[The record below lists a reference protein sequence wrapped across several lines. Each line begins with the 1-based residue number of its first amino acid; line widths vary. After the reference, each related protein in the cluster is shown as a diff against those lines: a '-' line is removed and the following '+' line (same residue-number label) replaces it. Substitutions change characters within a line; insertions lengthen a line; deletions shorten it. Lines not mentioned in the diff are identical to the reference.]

1 MKSPSAVLLAHFA
14 GYLLQFRGSLISEL
28 VARGYQTTVIVPG
41 LTPKLAAA
49 LAERG
54 AQSQNISLDRTGLN
68 PFADAA
74 YRKSLRAKLL
84 EIQPDVVIAYG
95 IKTIVHGIPV
105 AAKTGCPI
113 RAPLFAG
120 LGGLVR
126 PTGLRQRIMGTL
138 ARPMFARSLRAST
151 HVATQNTDDAKFLS
165 KRFSNLLPGA
175 PIVTEGSGVDLSHFE
190 LAPLPARPMVLMIAR
205 LVVEKGIWDFID
217 AAKLVRSSNP
227 EVRFVIAGF
236 FESRAGAA
244 SKEEFLARCEQAGVE
259 YAGHVDDIRPLL
271 RECSVFTL
279 PTYYGEGRPRS
290 IQEALATGRPIV
302 TTNNVGCHDSIVEG
316 VHGRIVPLRD
326 AKALA
331 SAVLDVLAW
340 PSPESTATACR
351 NYAQQR
357 YCASRIARDF
367 LDAIGAHESRL
378 PDVR

>member
-28 VARGYQTTVIVPG
+28 VARGYETTVIVPG
-41 LTPKLAAA
+41 LTSKLAAS

-54 AQSQNISLDRTGLN
+54 AKSQNISLDRTGLN

-105 AAKTGCPI
+105 AAKTGCLI

-126 PTGLRQRIMGTL
+126 PTGMRQRIMGTL

-151 HVATQNTDDAKFLS
+151 HVATQNIDDADFLLN
-165 KRFSNLLPGA
+165 RFPRDLPGA
-175 PIVTEGSGVDLSHFE
+175 PIVTEGSGIDLSHFE
-190 LAPLPARPMVLMIAR
+190 LAPPPTQPMVLMTAR

-217 AAKLVRSSNP
+217 AAKLVRSRNP

-236 FESRAGAA
+236 FESRVGAA

-259 YAGHVDDIRPLL
+259 YAGHLDDIRPRL
-271 RECSVFTL
+271 RECSVFAL

-316 VHGRIVPLRD
+316 VHGRIVQPRN
-326 AKALA
+326 AQILA
-331 SAVLDVLAW
+331 AAIVDVLAW
-340 PSPESTATACR
+340 PNQESTATACR
-351 NYAQQR
+351 NYAQER
-357 YCASRIARDF
+357 YCATRIARKF
-367 LDAIGAHESRL
+367 LDAIGAR
-378 PDVR
+378 R

>member
-28 VARGYQTTVIVPG
+28 VARGYETTVIVPG
-41 LTPKLAAA
+41 LTSKLAAS

-54 AQSQNISLDRTGLN
+54 AKSRNISLDRTGLN

-151 HVATQNTDDAKFLS
+151 HVATQNIDDADFLS
-165 KRFSNLLPGA
+165 NRFPRDLPGA

-190 LAPLPARPMVLMIAR
+190 LAPPPTQPMVLMTAR
-205 LVVEKGIWDFID
+205 LVVEKGIWEFID
-217 AAKLVRSSNP
+217 AAKFVRSSNP
-227 EVRFVIAGF
+227 RIRFVIAGF

-271 RECSVFTL
+271 RECSVFAL

-316 VHGRIVPLRD
+316 VHGRIVQPRD
-326 AKALA
+326 AQTLA
-331 SAVLDVLAW
+331 AAIVDVLAW
-340 PSPESTATACR
+340 PNQESTATACR
-351 NYAQQR
+351 NYAQER
-357 YCASRIARDF
+357 YCATRIARKF
-367 LDAIGAHESRL
+367 LDTIGARGSLSEIG
-378 PDVR
+378 

>member
-28 VARGYQTTVIVPG
+28 VARGYETTVIVPG

-54 AQSQNISLDRTGLN
+54 AQSRNISLDRTGLN

-74 YRKSLRAKLL
+74 YRKSLRANLL

-95 IKTIVHGIPV
+95 IKPIVHGIPV
-105 AAKTGCPI
+105 ASKTSCAI

-126 PTGLRQRIMGTL
+126 PTGMRQRIMGTL

-151 HVATQNTDDAKFLS
+151 HVATQNIDDADFLS
-165 KRFSNLLPGA
+165 NRFPRDLPGA

-190 LAPLPARPMVLMIAR
+190 LSPPPTQPMVLMTAR
-205 LVVEKGIWDFID
+205 LVVEKGIWEFID
-217 AAKLVRSSNP
+217 AAKFVRSSNP
-227 EVRFVIAGF
+227 QVRFVIAGF

-271 RECSVFTL
+271 RECSVFAL

-316 VHGRIVPLRD
+316 VHGRIVQPRD
-326 AKALA
+326 AQALA
-331 SAVLDVLAW
+331 AAIVDVLAW
-340 PSPESTATACR
+340 PNQENTATACR
-351 NYAQQR
+351 NYAQER
-357 YCASRIARDF
+357 YCATRIARKF
-367 LDAIGAHESRL
+367 LDTIGARGSLSEIG
-378 PDVR
+378 

>member
-1 MKSPSAVLLAHFA
+1 MTSPNAVLLAHFA

-41 LTPKLAAA
+41 LTPKLSSA
-49 LAERG
+49 LADRG
-54 AQSQNISLDRTGLN
+54 AKSQCIRLDRTGLN

-74 YRKSLRAKLL
+74 YRKALHTILL
-84 EIQPDVVIAYG
+84 DIRPDVTIAYG
-95 IKTIVHGIPV
+95 VKPIVHGIPV
-105 AAKTGCPI
+105 AAKVNCLI

-126 PTGLRQRIMGTL
+126 PTGIRQRIMGTL

-151 HVATQNTDDAKFLS
+151 HVATQNADDAEFLS
-165 KRFSNLLPGA
+165 KRFAHDLPGA
-175 PIVTEGSGVDLSHFE
+175 PIITEGSGVDLAHFE
-190 LAPLPARPMVLMIAR
+190 LTPPPVRPMVLMTAR
-205 LVVEKGIWDFID
+205 LVVEKGIWEFID
-217 AAKLVRSSNP
+217 AAQFVRSSNP
-227 EVRFVIAGF
+227 QVRFVIAGF

-271 RECSVFTL
+271 RECSVFAL

-316 VHGRIVPLRD
+316 VHGRIVPPRNSS
-326 AKALA
+326 ALA
-331 SAVLDVLAW
+331 AAVLDVLAW
-340 PSPESTATACR
+340 PSPESTAVTCR

-357 YCASRIARDF
+357 YCATRIAREF
-367 LDAIGAHESRL
+367 LDSVGADGTTVKIG
-378 PDVR
+378 

>member
-1 MKSPSAVLLAHFA
+1 MTSPNAVLLAHFA

-41 LTPKLAAA
+41 LTPKLATA
-49 LAERG
+49 LAKLG
-54 AQSQNISLDRTGLN
+54 ANSRDIRLDRTGLN

-74 YRKSLRAKLL
+74 YRKALRSILVD
-84 EIQPDVVIAYG
+84 IRPDITIAYG
-95 IKTIVHGIPV
+95 VKPIVHGIPV
-105 AAKTGCPI
+105 AAKANCPI

-151 HVATQNTDDAKFLS
+151 HVATQNADDADFLS
-165 KRFSNLLPGA
+165 KRFANDLPGT
-175 PIVTEGSGVDLSHFE
+175 PIVTEGSGVDLAHFE
-190 LAPLPARPMVLMIAR
+190 LTPPPARPMVLMTAR
-205 LVVEKGIWDFID
+205 LVVEKGIWEFLD
-217 AAKLVRSSNP
+217 AAKLVRSRNP

-244 SKEEFLARCEQAGVE
+244 SKEEFMARCEQAGVE

-271 RECSVFTL
+271 RECSLFAL

-316 VHGRIVPLRD
+316 VHGRIVPPRD
-326 AKALA
+326 APALA
-331 SAVLDVLAW
+331 AAVLDVLAW
-340 PSPESTATACR
+340 ASPESTAIGCR

-357 YCASRIARDF
+357 YCAIRIAREF
-367 LDAIGAHESRL
+367 LDSLGVRGVPAEIG
-378 PDVR
+378 